1 MYGIHGLYHYADE
14 GLMSRYEFAKLIA
27 KTFELDSDLIRPI
40 LTSELNQAASRPLK
54 SGLRTQK
61 IQKELSIVPPS
72 VEKSLIQIC
81 NSLK

>member
-1 MYGIHGLYHYADE
+1 
-14 GLMSRYEFAKLIA
+14 MSRYEFAKLIA
-27 KTFELDSDLIRPI
+27 KTFELDSDLIKPI
-40 LTSELNQAASRPLK
+40 LTSELNQAALRPLK

-61 IQKELSIVPPS
+61 IQKELSIVPPT